1 MPQQINKR
9 YKEDPNR
16 NSATEK
22 MSKIRSSVN
31 RLNSGWVQLEGTEQ
45 RVSELEDK
53 MRDCPA

>member
-9 YKEDPNR
+9 YKEDPNGH
-16 NSATEK
+16 SATEK

-31 RLNSGWVQLEGTEQ
+31 GLNSGWIQVERTEQ

-53 MRDCPA
+53 IRDCPA